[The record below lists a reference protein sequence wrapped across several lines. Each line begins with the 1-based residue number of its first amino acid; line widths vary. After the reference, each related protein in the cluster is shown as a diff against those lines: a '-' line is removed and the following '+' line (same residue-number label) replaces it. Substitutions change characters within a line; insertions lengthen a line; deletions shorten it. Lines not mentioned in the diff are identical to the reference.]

1 MGTFRAGRRAI
12 RYTVR
17 RSESKYAHLRFREHT
32 RLEVILPRGSTVSV
46 KGLLNKKRSWIE
58 NELQRIA
65 NRRRV
70 FDGKQL
76 LLRGAPHKLKVVSA
90 GQNSVKVRG
99 RAVFVGLAS
108 GSDLRQCIVDWMTPQ
123 AQRHAMK
130 MVNTYGKKL
139 GLKVESVQVDDS
151 KRWGHCTH
159 DRRLVFNWQLVALP
173 RELADYVVLHE
184 VSHLSEFNHNG
195 RFRTLLFSLCPDFRE
210 REQALRNMIPWTA
223 GNFVS

>member
-1 MGTFRAGRRAI
+1 MGTFRAGQRAI

-58 NELQRIA
+58 RELQRIA

-76 LLRGAPHKLKVVSA
+76 LLKGAPHRLKVVK
-90 GQNSVKVRG
+90 GKRNSVKVRG
-99 RAVFVGLAS
+99 RTVYVGLADD
-108 GSDLRQCIVDWMTPQ
+108 SDLRQCVVDWMTPQ
-123 AQRHAMK
+123 AQRYAVK
-130 MVNTYGKKL
+130 RVKTYGKEL
-139 GLKVESVQVDDS
+139 GFKVESVEVEDS
-151 KRWGHCTH
+151 KRWGHCTR
-159 DRRLVFNWQLVALP
+159 DRRLFFNWQLVALP

-210 REQALRNMIPWTA
+210 REELLLTIVPWATQK
-223 GNFVS
+223 

>member
-17 RSESKYAHLRFREHT
+17 RRESKYAHLRFREHT

-58 NELQRIA
+58 RELQRIA

-76 LLRGAPHKLKVVSA
+76 LLRGVSHKLKVVK
-90 GQNSVKVRG
+90 GKRNSVKVRG
-99 RAVFVGLAS
+99 RTVFVGLADD
-108 GSDLRQCIVDWMTPQ
+108 SDLRQCVVDWMTPQ
-123 AQRHAMK
+123 AQRYAVK
-130 MVNTYGKKL
+130 RVNTYGRKL
-139 GLKVESVQVDDS
+139 GFKVESVEVEDS
-151 KRWGHCTH
+151 KRWGHCTR

-173 RELADYVVLHE
+173 RDLADYVVLHE

-210 REQALRNMIPWTA
+210 REQALRNTIPWMSDTFA
-223 GNFVS
+223 S

>member
-1 MGTFRAGRRAI
+1 
-12 RYTVR
+12 V
-17 RSESKYAHLRFREHT
+17 SPRE
-32 RLEVILPRGSTVSV
+32 
-46 KGLLNKKRSWIE
+46 LLTKKRAWIE
-58 NELQRIA
+58 RELQRNA

-76 LLRGAPHKLKVVSA
+76 LLRGAPYKLKVIKTRR
-90 GQNSVKVRG
+90 NSVKVRG
-99 RAVFVGLAS
+99 RTVFVGLAN
-108 GSDLRQCIVDWMTPQ
+108 GCDLRKCVLDWMTPQ

-139 GLKVESVQVDDS
+139 GFKVESVQVDDS

-210 REQALRNMIPWTA
+210 REHDASP
-223 GNFVS
+223 